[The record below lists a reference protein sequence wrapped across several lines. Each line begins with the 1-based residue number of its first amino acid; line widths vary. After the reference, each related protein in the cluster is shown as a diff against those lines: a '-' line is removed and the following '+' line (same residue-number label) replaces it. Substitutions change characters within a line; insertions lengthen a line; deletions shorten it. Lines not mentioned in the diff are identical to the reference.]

1 MSFTKGCYDVVMIHA
16 AGVLLTLYIL
26 VCLLIAGCQSRLV
39 YHPLREMETTPREA
53 GLAYEDVRLTTS
65 DGVRLAAWYVPCGA
79 ARGSV
84 IFCHGNAGNISHR
97 LREIVAWRQL
107 GFHVLVFDY
116 RGFGQSEGLPTE
128 AGTYLDAQA
137 AWQFMTEVKGESP
150 SRIVL
155 AGRSLGGAVA
165 IELAS
170 RHLPGALVV
179 ESTFTSLP
187 DVGQRVYWY
196 LPVRLLM
203 SYRYDSIRK
212 VGAIRCPKLFLH
224 GTEDQLIPISMARRL
239 FDAAC
244 PPSRFIETPGDHGS
258 AGMMADP
265 MYVAQVGQW
274 LDQALA
280 STASPAKP

>member
-1 MSFTKGCYDVVMIHA
+1 MIHA

-26 VCLLIAGCQSRLV
+26 VCLLIAGCQRRLV
-39 YHPLREMETTPREA
+39 YHASREIEATPREA
-53 GLAYEDVRLTTS
+53 GLAYEDVRLTTC
-65 DGVRLAAWYVPCGA
+65 DGVRLAAWYVPVET

-97 LREIVAWRQL
+97 LREIVAWRRL

-116 RGFGQSEGLPTE
+116 RGFGESEGLPTE
-128 AGTYLDAQA
+128 KGTYFDAEA
-137 AWQFMTEVKGESP
+137 AWRFITQVKGESP
-150 SRIVL
+150 SRIVV

-170 RHLPGALVV
+170 RHVPGALVV

-187 DVGQRVYWY
+187 EVGQRVYWF

-212 VGAIRCPKLFLH
+212 VGAIPCPKLFLH
-224 GTEDQLIPISMARRL
+224 GTDDRLIPISMGRRL
-239 FDAAC
+239 FEAAC
-244 PPSRFIETPGDHGS
+244 PPKRFIETPGDHGS

-265 MYVAQVGQW
+265 IYIEEVGRW
-274 LDQALA
+274 LDEALA
-280 STASPAKP
+280 APALQARP

>member
-1 MSFTKGCYDVVMIHA
+1 MIHA
-16 AGVLLTLYIL
+16 AGVLLTLYVVL
-26 VCLLIAGCQSRLV
+26 CLLIAGCQSRLV
-39 YHPLREMETTPREA
+39 YHPYREIEATPREA

-65 DGVRLAAWYVPCGA
+65 DGVRIAAWYVPCEG
-79 ARGSV
+79 ARGSA

-97 LREIVAWRQL
+97 LREIVAWHGL

-116 RGFGQSEGLPTE
+116 RGFGESEGSPNE
-128 AGTYLDAQA
+128 EGTYLDAEA
-137 AWQFMTEVKGESP
+137 AWQFVTSVKGESP

-165 IELAS
+165 IELAR
-170 RHLPGALVV
+170 RHVPGALVV

-212 VGAIRCPKLFLH
+212 VCDIACPKLFLH
-224 GTEDQLIPISMARRL
+224 GTDDRLIPIAMARRL

-244 PPSRFIETPGDHGS
+244 PPKRFVETPGDHGS

-265 MYVAQVGQW
+265 NYVEQVGQW
-274 LDQALA
+274 LESVLPGAGAQGA
-280 STASPAKP
+280 P